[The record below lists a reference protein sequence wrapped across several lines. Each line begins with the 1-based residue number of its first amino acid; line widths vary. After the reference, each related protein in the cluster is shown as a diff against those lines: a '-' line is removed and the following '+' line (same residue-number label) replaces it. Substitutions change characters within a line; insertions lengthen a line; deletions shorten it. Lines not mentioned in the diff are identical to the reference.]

1 MKMKRTGNLKVMI
14 PVMVLILA
22 AVVLLK
28 IFAPESMRSGIRLGF
43 IGNDGIHK
51 FNGKYSKITGT
62 STHTLSPSKDSD
74 TIHCVI
80 TTKSGSLNI
89 RITEKGD
96 GNVVYEKNIDGDAEF
111 DVKADG
117 KVKIV
122 LSTEG
127 HSGSYLFQY

>member
-1 MKMKRTGNLKVMI
+1 MKRTGNLKVMI

-22 AVVLLK
+22 ALVLLK
-28 IFAPESMRSGIRLGF
+28 IFAPGSMRSGTRLGF

-80 TTKSGSLNI
+80 TTKSGSLSVK
-89 RITEKGD
+89 ITEKESGR
-96 GNVVYEKNIDGDAEF
+96 VVYEKDIDGDEEF

-117 KVKIV
+117 KVKV
-122 LSTEG
+122 ALSTDG